1 MSSVARLQ
9 KLGISL
15 TKILPVKVADK
26 IADGLGLLFCR
37 FAREK
42 REYIQNN
49 LRHIFV
55 DREVAPE
62 KYNYFTKRTFKN
74 FARTMTDFFRLGY
87 ITKDGFNV
95 ECLGFENTAKALE
108 LKRGCVLITLHLGN
122 WDYAGAWLAAHG
134 VPMNALVE
142 VTEEEMFNL
151 YTRHREH
158 TGMKT
163 FPASRA
169 GYGFLH
175 TIKKNRVLAVLA
187 DRDIMKNGITVD
199 FFSGKRSIPRGLA
212 DIIIKKKMPV
222 LFAYLVFHPTSK
234 KYRYLGF
241 IEPPVVF
248 DGSVDEFNRIMVK
261 KMEGY
266 IRKYPDQWFV
276 FHPEWMEETKKSK
289 SA

>member
-9 KLGISL
+9 KLGILL
-15 TKILPVKVADK
+15 TRILPVRLADK
-26 IADGLGLLFCR
+26 IAEGFGLLFCR

-42 REYIQNN
+42 REYIQSN
-49 LRHIFV
+49 LHHIFF
-55 DREVAPE
+55 DKKLAPE
-62 KYNYFTKRTFKN
+62 EYNYLTKQTFRN
-74 FARTMTDFFRLGY
+74 FARMMTDFFRLGY
-87 ITKDGFNV
+87 ITKDGFKV
-95 ECLGFENTAKALE
+95 ECLGFENTAKALQ

-122 WDYAGAWLAAHG
+122 WDYAGAFLAAYG

-142 VTEEEMFNL
+142 VTEQEMFDL

-187 DRDIMKNGITVD
+187 DRDILKNGITID
-199 FFSGKRSIPRGLA
+199 FFCGKRSIPRGLA

-248 DGSVDEFNRIMVK
+248 DCRVDEFNRIMVK
-261 KMEGY
+261 KMEEF
-266 IRKYPDQWFV
+266 IRLYPDQWFV
-276 FHPEWMEETKKSK
+276 FHPEWLEERAKCKG
-289 SA
+289 